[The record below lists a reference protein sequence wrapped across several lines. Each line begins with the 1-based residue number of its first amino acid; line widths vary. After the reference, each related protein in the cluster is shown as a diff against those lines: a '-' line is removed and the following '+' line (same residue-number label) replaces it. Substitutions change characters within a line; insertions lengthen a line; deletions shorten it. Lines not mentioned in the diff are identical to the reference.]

1 MILLIYAACKK
12 LLWLLCGE
20 YITEGQ
26 ETRSSVRKQ
35 FQVPRR
41 SDGDLNKVKVVVETG
56 FFWGGRQIRDIT

>member
-1 MILLIYAACKK
+1 MIVLIYVACKK

-26 ETRSSVRKQ
+26 EMRSSMRKQ

-41 SDGDLNKVKVVVETG
+41 SDGDLNKVKVVVEAG
-56 FFWGGRQIRDIT
+56 FFLGGDRLET